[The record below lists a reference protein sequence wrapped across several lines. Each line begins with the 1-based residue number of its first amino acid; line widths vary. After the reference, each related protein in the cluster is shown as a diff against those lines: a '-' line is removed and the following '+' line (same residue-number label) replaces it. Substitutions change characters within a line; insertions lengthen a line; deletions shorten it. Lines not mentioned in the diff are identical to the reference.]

1 MQPLLGTRDREGDRM
16 PRWSTTDHSLIAAA
30 LATGLLLMISTPIR
44 AENRLDPWDQS
55 CDSIVPLGLIQLA
68 PCSSISQRLIQGL
81 PAEHVET
88 IQRFIGA
95 INERRPTAVGML
107 SAELIPNAA
116 AKREWT
122 RHFSAIKSIHVIA
135 IEPSAVATMAP
146 CYEYKVKL
154 EAHVSADPEAA
165 MPFYGWED
173 NPNFRWIRLCPDARG
188 TWAISSFGTGP

>member
-1 MQPLLGTRDREGDRM
+1 M
-16 PRWSTTDHSLIAAA
+16 PRWSTTDDSLITAA
-30 LATGLLLMISTPIR
+30 LAVGLLLMISNSIS
-44 AENRLDPWDQS
+44 AENRLDPRDQS
-55 CDSIVPLGLIQLA
+55 RDSIVPLRLIQFT
-68 PCSSISQRLIQGL
+68 PRSSISQSPIQGL

-95 INERRPTAVGML
+95 INERRPTDAVRML
-107 SAELIPNAA
+107 SAELVPDAA

-135 IEPSAVATMAP
+135 IEPSAVTTMAP

-165 MPFYGWED
+165 MPLYGWED
-173 NPNFRWIRLCPDARG
+173 NTNFRWIQLCPDERG
-188 TWAISSFGTGP
+188 AWAISSFGTGP